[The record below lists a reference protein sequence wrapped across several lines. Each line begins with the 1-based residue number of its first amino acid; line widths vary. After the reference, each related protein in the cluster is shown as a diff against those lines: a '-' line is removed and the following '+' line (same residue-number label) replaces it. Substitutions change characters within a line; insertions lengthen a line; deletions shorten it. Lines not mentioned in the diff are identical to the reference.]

1 MRVFTGSKILL
12 LSPLLFAG
20 SNASPWIGTQYVE
33 IVKNTVIQGFTASYL
48 TEQPIVETSYIPV
61 TPTATTG
68 IQVISTFTTI
78 EGYSSDVT
86 AVNLVVAPTAGVVPI
101 SNTFYEYYVNIVYT
115 APASCS
121 YTTSATLTTAVPVF
135 MPYDAEVLIKPTTV
149 VTSTETYQYITNQIT
164 WTQAMLNPSDI
175 PSSVYASVSSEY
187 KPARYTSCVRNYG
200 SGSGSSSGSSGSSS
214 SSSSGS
220 VSYSGCDKFTWYIGN
235 SAFSGGYC
243 CSDGCHYTWGL
254 SPVGLFLAIFFSWFG
269 FFFIVGL
276 IESWFIFRR
285 AMLGQKVR
293 RGLPY
298 GFALLCP
305 LLSCLFLCT
314 VKRHD
319 AKTPD
324 QQAWLAARWKSMSG
338 GAKMGLWLK
347 SFFNRRDPAAE
358 ALGFTRPV
366 PPPPPAP
373 QAEYP
378 QGPYYPPSSGSPP
391 PGVPPMAAY
400 PPPEQGYPPHS
411 GYSPVPVHVA
421 PQSDRA
427 TELSAE
433 REPKTVS
440 VNETERTELP

>member
-1 MRVFTGSKILL
+1 MRLFAGTEILL
-12 LSPLLFAG
+12 LAPLLFART
-20 SNASPWIGTQYVE
+20 NASPWIGTQYVE
-33 IVKNTVIQGFTASYL
+33 IVKTTVVDGFTASYL
-48 TEQPIVETSYIPV
+48 TEPPIVETSIIPV
-61 TPTATTG
+61 SPTATNPS
-68 IQVISTFTTI
+68 VISTFTTI

-86 AVNLVVAPTAGVVPI
+86 AVNLVVAPTAGVAI
-101 SNTFYEYYVNIVYT
+101 TSNTFYEYYVNVVYT

-135 MPYDAEVLIKPTTV
+135 LPYDAKLLIRPTTV
-149 VTSTETYQYITNQIT
+149 VTSTKTYQYITNQIT
-164 WTQAMLNPSDI
+164 YTQAMLNPSDI
-175 PSSVYASVSSEY
+175 PSSVLSSVSSEY
-187 KPARYTSCVRNYG
+187 KPSRFTSCVHNYYSG
-200 SGSGSSSGSSGSSS
+200 GSSSGGSASSSGSGS
-214 SSSSGS
+214 
-220 VSYSGCDKFTWYIGN
+220 YAGCDKFTWYIGN

-243 CSDGCHYTWGL
+243 CSDGCHYTWGI

-269 FFFIVGL
+269 FFLVVGL
-276 IESWFIFRR
+276 VESWFIFRR

-298 GFALLCP
+298 GFAFLCP
-305 LLSCLFLCT
+305 ILSCLFLFT

-319 AKTPD
+319 PKTPD

-338 GAKMGLWLK
+338 GAKVGLWLK

-358 ALGFTRPV
+358 ALGFTGPV
-366 PPPPPAP
+366 LPPAP
-373 QAEYP
+373 QAQYP
-378 QGPYYPPSSGSPP
+378 QGPYYPPTGSPP

-400 PPPEQGYPPHS
+400 PPSEQGYSPRQE
-411 GYSPVPVHVA
+411 YSPAPVHVA

-440 VNETERTELP
+440 VNETERSHELQ